1 MGSACCLAREPYTV
15 IHDAASQTDERIEF
29 LKLAPP
35 PGPIAKSP
43 PAGHPPPTEYG
54 GLFVRAAAPPL
65 PAPGEP
71 SSCDPLCGTMDD
83 RLAMVLELG
92 TLDDDLHELKERHG
106 RGIVEVDDIDAALSK
121 VRCKIKE
128 LRIVIAHARNALLDT
143 DASIRFHRW
152 DTERA
157 LGMGR

>member
-1 MGSACCLAREPYTV
+1 MLSPCRSPRCRPKTATAIGEQP
-15 IHDAASQTDERIEF
+15 
-29 LKLAPP
+29 LKGL
-35 PGPIAKSP
+35 PGD
-43 PAGHPPPTEYG
+43 PA
-54 GLFVRAAAPPL
+54 
-65 PAPGEP
+65 
-71 SSCDPLCGTMDD
+71 SCDPLCGTMDD

-121 VRCKIKE
+121 IRCKIKE
-128 LRIVIAHARNALLDT
+128 VRIAIAHARNALLDT